1 MLNRT
6 ENTNSKE
13 KESAV
18 TLSRA
23 EKIQMSVSAVIL
35 VAAISGLLYFVY
47 AMPTVIKVVPLQQAH
62 ENVAAAQRALILE
75 QKLLQEE
82 EEARRQQQEA
92 AGPAGEKAASPGVEN
107 GKEEKA
113 SMNAGTPAADPAAS
127 APPASGDAPADPAAG
142 QQASEPAVSPE
153 ADGQKPEPASEVR

>member
-1 MLNRT
+1 MLSRT

-62 ENVAAAQRALILE
+62 ENVAAVKRAQILE
-75 QKLLQEE
+75 QELLKAE
-82 EEARRQQQEA
+82 EEARRQQQAA
-92 AGPAGEKAASPGVEN
+92 AGPAGEKAASP
-107 GKEEKA
+107 
-113 SMNAGTPAADPAAS
+113 
-127 APPASGDAPADPAAG
+127 
-142 QQASEPAVSPE
+142 E
-153 ADGQKPEPASEVR
+153 ADVQKPEPAPEIR

>member
-1 MLNRT
+1 MLSRT

-13 KESAV
+13 KGSGV

-75 QKLLQEE
+75 QELLKEE
-82 EEARRQQQEA
+82 EEARRQQQAA
-92 AGPAGEKAASPGVEN
+92 AGPAGEKTASPETDV
-107 GKEEKA
+107 
-113 SMNAGTPAADPAAS
+113 
-127 APPASGDAPADPAAG
+127 
-142 QQASEPAVSPE
+142 
-153 ADGQKPEPASEVR
+153 QKPEPAPEVR

>member
-1 MLNRT
+1 MLSRT
-6 ENTNSKE
+6 EETSKE
-13 KESAV
+13 KGAGV
-18 TLSRA
+18 KLSRA
-23 EKIQMSVSAVIL
+23 EKIQMSVAAIIL

-113 SMNAGTPAADPAAS
+113 SMNAGTPA
-127 APPASGDAPADPAAG
+127 DPAAG
-142 QQASEPAVSPE
+142 QQAAEPAVSPE
-153 ADGQKPEPASEVR
+153 ADGQKPEPAPEVR